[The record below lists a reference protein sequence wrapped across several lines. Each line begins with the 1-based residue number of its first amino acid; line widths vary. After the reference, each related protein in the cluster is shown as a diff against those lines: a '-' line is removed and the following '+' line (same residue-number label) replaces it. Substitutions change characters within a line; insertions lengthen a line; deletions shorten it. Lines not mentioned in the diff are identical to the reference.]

1 MHTQTPKK
9 KSPNRLAYGVSL
21 GLAFGAAIGAAIGI
35 FTKNT
40 GLWLPIC
47 TSIGCTLGIAV
58 GSVLD
63 ESAKPKRP
71 AQRRRLTNFPE
82 N

>member
-1 MHTQTPKK
+1 MQTPSGKK

-40 GLWLPIC
+40 ELWLPIG
-47 TSIGCTLGIAV
+47 TAIGCTLGIAI
-58 GSVLD
+58 GSALD
-63 ESAKPKRP
+63 EGSKVKSLRKR
-71 AQRRRLTNFPE
+71 RF
-82 N
+82 